1 METEDCLI
9 VVDFEATCDDGG
21 RIQPHEMEII
31 EIGAVKVNRKT
42 GEVLDSFQSVVC
54 PTIRPNLTSFC
65 MRLTGIQQQDV
76 DAAKTFEVVLE
87 DWKAWLG
94 HPFWTYASWGEFD
107 RTILERCLLEMGEE
121 LIFANHIN
129 LKTRAKSSF
138 GLKKSGLTEAL
149 RYLGLGFEGR
159 HHRALDDV
167 LNIAKIL
174 PYLGIDDDP

>member
-54 PTIRPNLTSFC
+54 PTIHPYLSSFC
-65 MRLTGIQQQDV
+65 MQLTGIQQQDV
-76 DAAKTFEVVLE
+76 DAAKTFEEILE

-94 HPFWTYASWGEFD
+94 HPFWTYASWGDFD
-107 RTILERCLLEMGEE
+107 RRLLDDSLRTLNEERL
-121 LIFANHIN
+121 FAHHIN
-129 LKTRAKSSF
+129 LKSRAKEVL
-138 GLKKSGLTEAL
+138 GLKKTGLVEAL
-149 RYLGLGFEGR
+149 RHVGMGFEGR
-159 HHRALDDV
+159 QHRAIDDAV
-167 LNIAKIL
+167 NIASFVPLLHLKESS
-174 PYLGIDDDP
+174 